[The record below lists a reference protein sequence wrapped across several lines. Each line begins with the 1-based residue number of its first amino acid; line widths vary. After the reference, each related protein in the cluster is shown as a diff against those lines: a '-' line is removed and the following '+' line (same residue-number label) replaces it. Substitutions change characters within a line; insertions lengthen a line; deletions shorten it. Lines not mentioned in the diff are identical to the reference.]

1 MITTSI
7 NITSIIIKMQV
18 GPFRNGGVQE
28 KTTEGTYELGFDR
41 GVGVCWVADGQKVF
55 SS

>member
-7 NITSIIIKMQV
+7 NITSIIIKMLI
-18 GPFRNGGVQE
+18 GPFRNGVAEE

-41 GVGVCWVADGQKVF
+41 
-55 SS
+55 